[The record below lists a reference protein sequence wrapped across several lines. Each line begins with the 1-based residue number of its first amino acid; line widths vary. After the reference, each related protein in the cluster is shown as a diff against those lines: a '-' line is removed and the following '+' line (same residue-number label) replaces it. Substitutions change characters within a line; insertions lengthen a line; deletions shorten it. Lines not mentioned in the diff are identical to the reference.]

1 MKEDLKAEQLQQI
14 TNTAQTLK
22 FYSLMCLFFVVLSV
36 VIGVVFVFSKEIT
49 IEGVVD
55 AIMMPICLLLVSGF
69 LGQQQKGFEAIKA
82 LLEDKE

>member
-1 MKEDLKAEQLQQI
+1 MNEDLKAEKLQQI

-22 FYSLMCLFFVVLSV
+22 FYSLMSLFFVALS
-36 VIGVVFVFSKEIT
+36 IIIAVVFVLSKEIT
-49 IEGVVD
+49 IEGVVN
-55 AIMMPICLLLVSGF
+55 AMMMPICLFLVSGF